1 LKKKQQQQQDIK
13 KVHKEN
19 NMSMENGDCIIDKSI
34 LEDYNKNFRF
44 SKADH
49 SIALLLKIDVKDMTV
64 VVDEEYRDPNT
75 TLELIAEDLEEST
88 PRFILYSYKWVISD
102 RYGDR
107 KQFPIT

>member
-1 LKKKQQQQQDIK
+1 
-13 KVHKEN
+13 
-19 NMSMENGDCIIDKSI
+19 MSFGNGDCIIDKSL
-34 LEDYNKNFRF
+34 LEDYSKNFRF

-49 SIALLLKIDVKDMTV
+49 SIALLLKINVKDMTV
-64 VVDEEYRDPNT
+64 VVDEEYKDPNT

-107 KQFPIT
+107 KQFPIK